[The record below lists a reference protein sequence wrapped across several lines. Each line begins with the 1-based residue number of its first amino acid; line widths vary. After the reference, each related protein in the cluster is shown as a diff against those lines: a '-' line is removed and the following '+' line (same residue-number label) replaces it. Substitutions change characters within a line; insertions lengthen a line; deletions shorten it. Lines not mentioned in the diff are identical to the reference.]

1 MVRKELELKN
11 TQLLWE
17 TAKLSEAEA
26 KLHKCEQEKAKYVNE
41 STKTR
46 MKLQEVKEKEN
57 DCKLNCNSVIFY
69 VPNVL
74 YTVFCIVLLYSLILR
89 ILLVLECTINKLTF

>member
-1 MVRKELELKN
+1 MNYYSIQHSFHFIRELVSSVRKELELKN

-17 TAKLSEAEA
+17 TAKLSETEA

-57 DCKLNCNSVIFY
+57 DCKLNCSSVI
-69 VPNVL
+69 
-74 YTVFCIVLLYSLILR
+74 
-89 ILLVLECTINKLTF
+89 LVCLMV